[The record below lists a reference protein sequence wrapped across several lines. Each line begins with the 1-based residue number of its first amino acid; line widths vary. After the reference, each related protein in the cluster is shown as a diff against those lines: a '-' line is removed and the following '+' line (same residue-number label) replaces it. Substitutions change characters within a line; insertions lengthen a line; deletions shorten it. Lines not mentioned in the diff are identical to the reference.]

1 MKKHFFKLF
10 LLSLLCTA
18 WPGRVGAEVLGHQAV
33 CLSGTAVKEQAAN
46 ALEARDKNW
55 NKPTGPTK
63 FEKSLSLLFLSLF
76 ILATVAL
83 IAGLIEGSNVL
94 VPVLLIGVSVLGLF
108 IMSRIL
114 TAREKRNKGKAP
126 TAPAKK

>member
-1 MKKHFFKLF
+1 MRQYLF
-10 LLSLLCTA
+10 NLLFLSLLCAA
-18 WPGRVGAEVLGHQAV
+18 WPGRVKAEVLGSHAAY
-33 CLSGTAVKEQAAN
+33 LTGTAAQEQAAD
-46 ALEARDKNW
+46 APKARVKNW

-63 FEKSLSLLFLSLF
+63 FEKSLSLLFLYLF

-83 IAGLIEGSNVL
+83 IAGLIDGHNVF
-94 VPVLLIGVSVLGLF
+94 VAVLLIGVSTLGLF

-114 TAREKRNKGKAP
+114 KARKKKNKGKAP